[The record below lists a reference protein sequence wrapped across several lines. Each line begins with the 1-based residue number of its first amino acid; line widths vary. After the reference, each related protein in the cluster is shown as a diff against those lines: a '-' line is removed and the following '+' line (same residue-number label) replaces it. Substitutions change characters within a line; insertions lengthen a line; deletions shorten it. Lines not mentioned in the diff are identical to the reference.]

1 MAIPGYNLG
10 MSGIPGGA
18 PGPGFDPSDY
28 FQKMMQNMGAFG
40 KDFEKNLESPGGL
53 FRNKEGAYR
62 RAGGGKTGAVLGA
75 VETTLQDP
83 IAGIVSAPIGLAA
96 GQATNMLTNALTKGL
111 LEKGPLPVRA
121 AGMAL
126 RYLAPS
132 FVGYQAQQA
141 AARGVQGI
149 TGSAPEAAQGATQ
162 ALAGG
167 GGLLGL
173 GSNMQDLSLD
183 LPILGKVNIGERA
196 KMRSAAAFNR
206 EMISLD
212 QQMELDRQQKMNRMN
227 MTNEIEY
234 MKAAGQ
240 IDSQN
245 RLNYLKSMQ
254 PIIERAQRNE
264 LAANQAMMNTQI
276 AGAQSL
282 ARMSGMFQL
291 ADRSKA
297 EEGALARTLAA
308 NSPYNAAMLPMPQI
322 QFGG

>member
-10 MSGIPGGA
+10 MSGTPGGA

-149 TGSAPEAAQGATQ
+149 TGSAPEAAQGAAQ

-167 GGLLGL
+167 GGLFGL
-173 GSNMQDLSLD
+173 GSGMQDLSLN

-308 NSPYNAAMLPMPQI
+308 NSPYNAAILPMPQI

>member
-10 MSGIPGGA
+10 TSGTSGGA

-53 FRNKEGAYR
+53 FKNKEGAFR

-75 VETTLQDP
+75 VGTTLQDP
-83 IAGIVSAPIGLAA
+83 IAGVVSAPIGLAA
-96 GQATNMLTNALTKGL
+96 GQATNMLTNALTQGMMQ
-111 LEKGPLPVRA
+111 GPLPAKA

-141 AARGVQGI
+141 AARGVQGL
-149 TGSAPEAAQGATQ
+149 TGSASQAVEGATQ
-162 ALAGG
+162 AATGS

-173 GSNMQDLSLD
+173 GSGMQDLSLN
-183 LPILGKVNIGERA
+183 LPIFGKVDIGERA
-196 KMRSAAAFNR
+196 KRRSEDEYQLERLRRGQDVQMQIEERRSALNR
-206 EMISLD
+206 
-212 QQMELDRQQKMNRMN
+212 
-227 MTNEIEY
+227 
-234 MKAAGQ
+234 
-240 IDSQN
+240 
-245 RLNYLKSMQ
+245 
-254 PIIERAQRNE
+254 RNE
-264 LAANQAMMNTQI
+264 LEFIRATGQIQNQNTITQMKAMAPIIADAQRQQATIDQARLNTQI
-276 AGAQSL
+276 AGMQSL
-282 ARMSGMFQL
+282 ARMSGSFEL
-291 ADRSKA
+291 AGRSMA
-297 EEGALARTLAA
+297 ESGALARTLAA